1 MEILPAILEDNFE
14 DGLRGLKQAE
24 SFVIIVR
31 RMIRNSSIS
40 F

>member
-1 MEILPAILEDNFE
+1 MEILPVILEDNFE

-24 SFVIIVR
+24 SFAITLR